1 MHALVRCG
9 HAVSLRQAMRQYW
22 DLLDEEQFLH
32 LTPENLVPLI
42 TELQIDRGARM
53 LVLLWRTWQ
62 VRNNLTHETAKLSV
76 EGSVRFLQKYWTELC
91 SVRQL
96 GDCSDPKGKR
106 PTSDS
111 LCVGKRRVREN
122 KPDRWSAPQEGW
134 VKIYVD
140 GAFDDSS
147 GEGGIGVVIRDST
160 GAVQLTAWK
169 NVADGRD
176 AEELESLAC
185 KEGLSLAADWCQQCA
200 ILETDCCSIATN
212 AGEQGWLKIASTF
225 HRG

>member
-62 VRNNLTHETAKLSV
+62 
-76 EGSVRFLQKYWTELC
+76 KYWTELC

-111 LCVGKRRVREN
+111 LCVGKRRAREN
-122 KPDRWSAPQEGW
+122 KPDRWSAPQEGGGW
-134 VKIYVD
+134 P
-140 GAFDDSS
+140 
-147 GEGGIGVVIRDST
+147 GIGVVIRDSS

-212 AGEQGWLKIASTF
+212 AGVIGSPSGKSSKRRERNSVAHELAQLAQQCGVLCGAKALFSSKK
-225 HRG
+225 